1 MRKLGM
7 REIRRAQLI
16 DATLLTID
24 QTGLAGTT
32 LASVAQR
39 AGISTGIVS
48 HYFGDKDGLLEA
60 TMRHV
65 LRDLWQ
71 ATASR
76 RRAAKADPRSKLR
89 AVVAANFDAGQTSGP
104 VMKTW
109 LAFWS
114 ESMHKPQLRRLQY
127 VNTRRLNSNL
137 CADFSRALPRA
148 ASGLAARIDGLW
160 LCGALSGEP
169 FDTRAAPALIRCEW
183 GGVEKARSGNRL
195 SPPATRRSRWTN
207 VGRRHPDSRR
217 PIAFATRTPVPMPRE
232 GVAHGLR
239 KGRTRP
245 K

>member
-1 MRKLGM
+1 MPKLGM

-24 QTGLAGTT
+24 QAGLAGAT

-39 AGISTGIVS
+39 ASISTGIVS

-71 ATASR
+71 ATSRR

-89 AVVAANFDAGQTSGP
+89 AVVAANFDAEQTSAP

-137 CADFSRALPRA
+137 CADFSKALPRQAARRA
-148 ASGLAARIDGLW
+148 ASGLAALIDGLW
-160 LCGALSGEP
+160 LRGALSGEP
-169 FDTRAAPALIRCEW
+169 FDTKAALR
-183 GGVEKARSGNRL
+183 
-195 SPPATRRSRWTN
+195 
-207 VGRRHPDSRR
+207 
-217 PIAFATRTPVPMPRE
+217 
-232 GVAHGLR
+232 VANEYIDLVLAAGD
-239 KGRTRP
+239 
-245 K
+245 

>member
-1 MRKLGM
+1 MPKLGM

-24 QTGLAGTT
+24 QTGLAGAT

-39 AGISTGIVS
+39 ASISTGIVS

-71 ATASR
+71 ATSRR

-89 AVVAANFDAGQTSGP
+89 AVVAANFDAEQTSGP

-137 CADFSRALPRA
+137 CADFSKTLPRPAARRA
-148 ASGLAARIDGLW
+148 ASGLAALIDGLW
-160 LCGALSGEP
+160 LRGALSGEP
-169 FDTRAAPALIRCEW
+169 FDTKAALRVANEYIDLVLE
-183 GGVEKARSGNRL
+183 ARN
-195 SPPATRRSRWTN
+195 
-207 VGRRHPDSRR
+207 
-217 PIAFATRTPVPMPRE
+217 
-232 GVAHGLR
+232 
-239 KGRTRP
+239 
-245 K
+245 

>member
-1 MRKLGM
+1 M

-24 QTGLAGTT
+24 QAGLAGAT

-39 AGISTGIVS
+39 ASISTGIVS

-71 ATASR
+71 ATSRR

-89 AVVAANFDAGQTSGP
+89 AVVAANFDAEQTSAA

-137 CADFSRALPRA
+137 CTDFSKLLPRAAARRA
-148 ASGLAARIDGLW
+148 ASGLAALIDGLW
-160 LCGALSGEP
+160 LRGALSGEP
-169 FDTRAAPALIRCEW
+169 FDTKAALR
-183 GGVEKARSGNRL
+183 
-195 SPPATRRSRWTN
+195 
-207 VGRRHPDSRR
+207 
-217 PIAFATRTPVPMPRE
+217 
-232 GVAHGLR
+232 VANEYIDLVLAASN
-239 KGRTRP
+239 
-245 K
+245 